1 MKRKEADSFLV
12 ASPHP
17 ANNQLFKALCQLVKI
32 VLKLIHFTR
41 GAHQWGCRSST
52 WDLSR
57 PRYDFPLL
65 PQKLLIKTEK
75 TLQFSL
81 HFKVPIA
88 SLCLTRDRMTASS
101 LSLSLITYRLRVT
114 SDLISSEFYPVFPL
128 MASKGEWFRGAL
140 WWAWWKEGKLGLVL
154 ITLLMNNV

>member
-1 MKRKEADSFLV
+1 MKRKGAETLFL
-12 ASPHP
+12 SPRP

-32 VLKLIHFTR
+32 AVKLVRFTL
-41 GAHQWGCRSST
+41 GAHQLYCRSST

-57 PRYDFPLL
+57 PQYDFPLL

-81 HFKVPIA
+81 HFEMPIA

-101 LSLSLITYRLRVT
+101 LPLPLSLITYRLRVM
-114 SDLISSEFYPVFPL
+114 SDLISSEFYPAFPV
-128 MASKGEWFRGAL
+128 MASKRSDSGVYSDE
-140 WWAWWKEGKLGLVL
+140 V
-154 ITLLMNNV
+154 